1 MSFVGW
7 LLARNESDRSD
18 PVCPSTK
25 LGKGGTIIIN
35 DTLTITL
42 TENAIFKQSCTDV
55 PIITLDNPTSI
66 ADMDEPFYAST
77 SPQMYVI
84 ATATVIS
91 YLLVIIL
98 FITPRTFFIGG
109 RGGGSFLGRRRRLS
123 GSYGSSSVIG
133 VGGRPWLQKVA
144 AITTAI
150 SLTIATADSFRVAK
164 EQYDRGYMDS
174 SALTEEVVGGVEIR
188 VVRIISSTFLWLAQ
202 VQTLI
207 RLFPRHKEKVII
219 KWTGFALIVLDVIFS
234 ILNSFLGRPSAAIRP
249 SHIVEAIPALNYLFD
264 LSLSLLYA
272 AWVIFYGLSKHRF
285 AFFHP
290 KMRNIC
296 LVALLSLVSVVIPI
310 VFFVLDLSKP
320 NVAGWGEYIR
330 WVGAAAASVVVWE
343 WVERIEALERDERKD
358 GILGREIFD
367 GDEMLEVTPSQE
379 VDWPGSHNDKYDDG
393 GSASSGSRW
402 GGVMGLTHRP
412 LKTRVTFQSRLPK
425 ARRRTRKSKVTAA
438 TAPNGVSANRSDD
451 VHPTPPPN
459 TATPVSRTDTVSA
472 ASTVYRVR
480 YHSVGS
486 LTSAGMDCSPDEDRS
501 KAFSAPANPPAP
513 INRDLHNY
521 SPTIPVVN
529 SGFRWIVLNNPFKE
543 RRASPPTQVA
553 TAQAKV
559 TDTLQSGSRT
569 AGSAND
575 SSANDKTWNLKSR
588 FDTILAYRPW
598 DKGKLS
604 SEKDPEAPLPVTVI
618 PAPPRG
624 SQDQSPSR
632 SDGEQETSADDDQHD
647 MRNNSNLP
655 VMVIPAPSR
664 LSRTWSRPTI
674 ESSTQARDLVNGRSI
689 EPLDRSSTG
698 DGPSSRPGP
707 MTETPQV
714 GPSNE
719 HRRST
724 TTLAL
729 DATSPLS
736 VPTDA
741 TLPNLLSSAQGL
753 RSHSSP
759 HSHDWAGGLGRRVF
773 STPEVSMVTEEE
785 DAIIQTVR
793 EQWSSSSSPDGGGDV
808 ASSESTS
815 SSQHAPS
822 LALPPRDDEEL
833 HTPAATEPMAPSSSS
848 VRPVTRRNI
857 SFSGPSHDRDGH
869 CNPSDPDLGTQ
880 R

>member
-18 PVCPSTK
+18 PVCPTTK

-42 TENAIFKQSCTDV
+42 TENAIFKESCTDA
-55 PIITLDNPTSI
+55 PIINLDNPTSI
-66 ADMDEPFYAST
+66 ADINEPFYAST

-150 SLTIATADSFRVAK
+150 SLTIATTDSFRVAK

-188 VVRIISSTFLWLAQ
+188 VVRVISSTFLWLAQ

-234 ILNSFLGRPSAAIRP
+234 ILNSFIGRPSAAIRP
-249 SHIVEAIPALNYLFD
+249 GNIVEAIPAFNYLFD

-296 LVALLSLVSVVIPI
+296 LVALLSLISVVIPI

-379 VDWPGSHNDKYDDG
+379 VDWPGSHDDKYDDG

-425 ARRRTRKSKVTAA
+425 ARRRTRKAKVTAA
-438 TAPNGVSANRSDD
+438 TAPNGVSVNSSDD

-459 TATPVSRTDTVSA
+459 MATPVSRTDTVSA

-486 LTSAGMDCSPDEDRS
+486 LTSAGMDYSPDEDHS
-501 KAFSAPANPPAP
+501 KTFSAPANPPVP
-513 INRDLHNY
+513 INRNLYNY
-521 SPTIPVVN
+521 SLPIPIVN
-529 SGFRWIVLNNPFKE
+529 SGLGWVVLNNPFKK

-575 SSANDKTWNLKSR
+575 ESANNKTWNLKSR
-588 FDTILAYRPW
+588 LDTILTYRPW
-598 DKGKLS
+598 DKGKLPH
-604 SEKDPEAPLPVTVI
+604 EKDLEAPLPVTII
-618 PAPPRG
+618 PAPLVGPRG
-624 SQDQSPSR
+624 QSPSR
-632 SDGEQETSADDDQHD
+632 SDGEQDTPAEDQHD
-647 MRNNSNLP
+647 VRSTSDLP
-655 VMVIPAPSR
+655 VMLIPAPSQ
-664 LSRTWSRPTI
+664 LSRTWSRPI
-674 ESSTQARDLVNGRSI
+674 VESSVQPGDLVNERGA
-689 EPLDRSSTG
+689 EPLDRSLTG
-698 DGPSSRPGP
+698 DGQSRRPGP
-707 MTETPQV
+707 ITETSQV

-719 HRRST
+719 HRRSAAKS
-724 TTLAL
+724 AL
-729 DATSPLS
+729 DATFPLS

-741 TLPNLLSSAQGL
+741 TSPNSLSSAQGL

-759 HSHDWAGGLGRRVF
+759 HSQDWGGGLGRQVF
-773 STPEVSMVTEEE
+773 STPGVPMLNEEE
-785 DAIIQTVR
+785 DAVIETVR
-793 EQWSSSSSPDGGGDV
+793 EQWSSSSSPDDGGDI
-808 ASSESTS
+808 ASSNSTS
-815 SSQHAPS
+815 SSQRAPS
-822 LALPPRDDEEL
+822 IALPP
-833 HTPAATEPMAPSSSS
+833 
-848 VRPVTRRNI
+848 
-857 SFSGPSHDRDGH
+857 
-869 CNPSDPDLGTQ
+869 
-880 R
+880 

>member
-7 LLARNESDRSD
+7 LLTRNESDRAD
-18 PVCPSTK
+18 PVCPTAK
-25 LGKGGTIIIN
+25 LGKGGILIVN
-35 DTLTITL
+35 DSLTITL
-42 TENAIFKQSCTDV
+42 TEDAFFKPSCTDM
-55 PIITLDNPTSI
+55 PIINLDNPTSI

-98 FITPRTFFIGG
+98 FITPRTFFVGG
-109 RGGGSFLGRRRRLS
+109 RGGGSFLGRRGRLS

-144 AITTAI
+144 ALTTAI

-164 EQYDRGYMDS
+164 QQYERGFMDS
-174 SALTEEVVGGVEIR
+174 SALTEEVIGGLEIR
-188 VVRIISSTFLWLAQ
+188 IVRVISSTFLWLAQ

-234 ILNSFLGRPSAAIRP
+234 ILNSFISRSSTALRPSN
-249 SHIVEAIPALNYLFD
+249 IVEAIPALNYLFD

-296 LVALLSLVSVVIPI
+296 LVALLSLISVVIPI

-379 VDWPGSHNDKYDDG
+379 VDWPGPHNDKYDDG
-393 GSASSGSRW
+393 GGASSGSGW

-412 LKTRVTFQSRLPK
+412 LRTRVTFQSRLPK
-425 ARRRTRKSKVTAA
+425 ARRRTRKAKTTTA
-438 TAPNGVSANRSDD
+438 TAPNGGSVNTNDD

-459 TATPVSRTDTVSA
+459 MATPVSRTDTVSA

-486 LTSAGMDCSPDEDRS
+486 LTSAGMDYSPDEDGP
-501 KAFSAPANPPAP
+501 KEFPAPANPPAP
-513 INRDLHNY
+513 INRNLYNY
-521 SPTIPVVN
+521 SPPIPIVN
-529 SGFRWIVLNNPFKE
+529 SGLGWIVLNNPFKK

-553 TAQAKV
+553 TAQARVK
-559 TDTLQSGSRT
+559 DTLQSGSR
-569 AGSAND
+569 AAFSANDGSAND
-575 SSANDKTWNLKSR
+575 RTWNLKSR
-588 FDTILAYRPW
+588 LDTILAYRPW
-598 DKGKLS
+598 DKGRLS
-604 SEKDPEAPLPVTVI
+604 REEDPEAPLPVTVI
-618 PAPPRG
+618 PAPTRGPR
-624 SQDQSPSR
+624 SQSPSR
-632 SDGEQETSADDDQHD
+632 SDGEQETSAEDHD
-647 MRNNSNLP
+647 MRSNSDLP

-674 ESSTQARDLVNGRSI
+674 ESSMQAGDLVNERGTD
-689 EPLDRSSTG
+689 PLDRSSSG
-698 DGPSSRPGP
+698 DDPSRRPRRMP
-707 MTETPQV
+707 ETSQA

-719 HRRST
+719 HRRSAA
-724 TTLAL
+724 TLAL
-729 DATSPLS
+729 DATSSS

-741 TLPNLLSSAQGL
+741 TSPSSLHSAQGL
-753 RSHSSP
+753 PLHSAH
-759 HSHDWAGGLGRRVF
+759 HSHDWGGGLGRRVF
-773 STPEVSMVTEEE
+773 ATPEVPILTEEE
-785 DAIIQTVR
+785 DAIVQTV
-793 EQWSSSSSPDGGGDV
+793 QDSSSSDDGGDGVSDS
-808 ASSESTS
+808 ASST
-815 SSQHAPS
+815 QRVPPVV
-822 LALPPRDDEEL
+822 LPQRDDEEL
-833 HTPAATEPMAPSSSS
+833 HTTAVAEPMPPSSSS
-848 VRPVTRRNI
+848 VHPVTHRRHI
-857 SFSGPSHDRDGH
+857 SFSDSNFDRDGY
-869 CNPSDPDLGTQ
+869 CDPIDPDPGTQ

>member
-18 PVCPSTK
+18 PVCPTTK

-42 TENAIFKQSCTDV
+42 TENAIFKESCTDV
-55 PIITLDNPTSI
+55 PIINLDNPTSI

-84 ATATVIS
+84 AAATVIS

-144 AITTAI
+144 ALTTAI

-164 EQYDRGYMDS
+164 EQYERGYMDA

-188 VVRIISSTFLWLAQ
+188 VVRVISSTFLWLAQ

-234 ILNSFLGRPSAAIRP
+234 ILNSFIGRPSAAIRP
-249 SHIVEAIPALNYLFD
+249 GNIVEAIPALNYLFD

-425 ARRRTRKSKVTAA
+425 ARRRTRKAKATAA
-438 TAPNGVSANRSDD
+438 AAPNGVSANSSDD

-459 TATPVSRTDTVSA
+459 MATPVSRTDTVSA

-486 LTSAGMDCSPDEDRS
+486 LTSAGMDHSPDENGS
-501 KAFSAPANPPAP
+501 KAFQAPANPPAT
-513 INRDLHNY
+513 INRDLYNY
-521 SPTIPVVN
+521 SPPIPIVN
-529 SGFRWIVLNNPFKE
+529 SGLGWIVLNNPFKK

-575 SSANDKTWNLKSR
+575 GSANDKTWNLKSR
-588 FDTILAYRPW
+588 LDTILTYRPW
-598 DKGKLS
+598 DNGKLS
-604 SEKDPEAPLPVTVI
+604 REKDPEAPLPVTVI
-618 PAPPRG
+618 PAPLRGPRG
-624 SQDQSPSR
+624 QSPNR
-632 SDGEQETSADDDQHD
+632 SDGEQETSAEDQHD
-647 MRNNSNLP
+647 MRRSSDLP
-655 VMVIPAPSR
+655 VMVIPASSR
-664 LSRTWSRPTI
+664 LSRTWSRPTV
-674 ESSTQARDLVNGRSI
+674 ESSTQAGDLVNERRT

-698 DGPSSRPGP
+698 DGPSPRPGP

-719 HRRST
+719 HRRSAA
-724 TTLAL
+724 TLAL
-729 DATSPLS
+729 DATFPLS

-741 TLPNLLSSAQGL
+741 TSPNSLSSAQGL

-759 HSHDWAGGLGRRVF
+759 HSHDWGGGLGRRVF
-773 STPEVSMVTEEE
+773 STPEVPMLTEEE

-793 EQWSSSSSPDGGGDV
+793 EELSSSSSSGDGGDV
-808 ASSESTS
+808 ASDSAS
-815 SSQHAPS
+815 SSERAPS
-822 LALPPRDDEEL
+822 VALPPQDDEEL
-833 HTPAATEPMAPSSSS
+833 HTTAATEPMAPSSSS
-848 VRPVTRRNI
+848 VSPVTHRRHI
-857 SFSGPSHDRDGH
+857 SFSDASHDRDGY
-869 CNPSDPDLGTQ
+869 CEPSDPDLGAQ